1 MKEAASASL
10 LPPRAGAALFDLF
23 GLLGFALGE
32 VSTNRLDQRS
42 ISGQAN
48 LL

>member
-1 MKEAASASL
+1 MEMAASASL
-10 LPPRAGAALFDLF
+10 LPPRAGAALFGLF
-23 GLLGFALGE
+23 GLLGFTLGE

-42 ISGQAN
+42 ISDQTS